1 MKRRTF
7 THLEPG
13 DALAV
18 LGENGGG
25 SGALSTDGKSL
36 GLRIRGGT
44 RGERHDVG
52 LRAGV
57 PGRIELHLLK

>member
-1 MKRRTF
+1 M
-7 THLEPG
+7 
-13 DALAV
+13 
-18 LGENGGG
+18 
-25 SGALSTDGKSL
+25 STDGKSL